1 MAGISEV
8 LRVARQEL
16 GVAEFPK
23 NSNKV
28 KYNTWFYGR
37 EVSGAAYPWCMA
49 FVQWVFDQAGEELPC
64 RTASCSALLN
74 WYKAHRPDQVRKTPR
89 PGDIVIYRFGHT
101 GVVESDGG
109 GTVTAIEGNTSPGE
123 AGSQSNGGMV
133 CRRTR
138 KVSLVAAYLRPVEGK
153 EVKPMDNTPSPA
165 HKAGVEWAVKN
176 GILTGDAGGDLK
188 LTAPVT
194 RQQLCTML
202 KRLADHLDK
211 RE

>member
-1 MAGISEV
+1 MTAAERVLSIARAEVGVKESPAG
-8 LRVARQEL
+8 
-16 GVAEFPK
+16 
-23 NSNKV
+23 SNRV

-49 FVQWVFDQAGEELPC
+49 FVQWVFDQAGERLPYK
-64 RTASCSALLN
+64 TASCSGLLN
-74 WYKAHRPDQVRKTPR
+74 WYRAKRPGQVVKTPQ
-89 PGDIVIYRFGHT
+89 PGDVIIYQFGHT
-101 GVVESDGG
+101 GVVEAVGT
-109 GTVTAIEGNTSPGE
+109 GTVTAIEGNTSPGT

-138 KVSLVAAYLRPVEGK
+138 KTSLVTAYLRPLEK
-153 EVKPMDNTPSPA
+153 QEVNPMDNTPSPA

-176 GILTGDAGGDLK
+176 GILTGDEKGDLK

-202 KRLADHLDK
+202 KRLTDNLEK
-211 RE
+211 K